1 MSPFFPALT
10 ALFSLAFGQGITA
23 SAAPDFTER
32 PAYIIPEPREI
43 ITDDGLL
50 KKPFPIKN
58 VIDKSLDPEA
68 YELIITPR
76 EAFVKSSTPAGRLY
90 GHSTLDQLI
99 SQFGDKGIP
108 CGTIKDSP
116 RYPWRGLML
125 DPARHFI
132 PVSDIRKF
140 IDVMAYYKFNRLHL
154 HLTDDQGW
162 RLPVPGY
169 PRLKTIASH
178 REETNGDDKPHGGM
192 YTKQE
197 LKDLVRYA
205 AAKNVEIIPE
215 VDAPGH
221 NVALA
226 AAYPEFICFPNPNLK
241 VFTSN
246 GVTKELVCPGNP
258 DIWRFYT
265 AVIKELKD
273 IFPSRYIHLG
283 GDEAPEDN
291 WMKCPKCAA
300 WRKAA
305 GIAEPKDGDNNAMK
319 TAARQEM
326 IQFFSRLTDIVNKA
340 GKEPLFWYEQPIASY
355 PKGSTVYT
363 WRLGLTPDTVAR
375 TRKEG
380 LKLIFS
386 PGEHCYLD
394 YPQLPGDWPKK
405 EPAGGWMPTT
415 TLEQTYKLDPGRGL
429 TEEDAAHIVGVEATM
444 WGECIPD
451 INKAFYMAYPRAL
464 ALSEAGWSPAD
475 VRSWERFQGKLDQHR
490 NIMQKKWNISLE
502 RPAKK

>member
-162 RLPVPGY
+162 RLPVPG
-169 PRLKTIASH
+169 
-178 REETNGDDKPHGGM
+178 
-192 YTKQE
+192 
-197 LKDLVRYA
+197 
-205 AAKNVEIIPE
+205 
-215 VDAPGH
+215 
-221 NVALA
+221 
-226 AAYPEFICFPNPNLK
+226 
-241 VFTSN
+241 
-246 GVTKELVCPGNP
+246 
-258 DIWRFYT
+258 
-265 AVIKELKD
+265 
-273 IFPSRYIHLG
+273 
-283 GDEAPEDN
+283 
-291 WMKCPKCAA
+291 
-300 WRKAA
+300 
-305 GIAEPKDGDNNAMK
+305 
-319 TAARQEM
+319 
-326 IQFFSRLTDIVNKA
+326 
-340 GKEPLFWYEQPIASY
+340 
-355 PKGSTVYT
+355 
-363 WRLGLTPDTVAR
+363 
-375 TRKEG
+375 
-380 LKLIFS
+380 
-386 PGEHCYLD
+386 
-394 YPQLPGDWPKK
+394 
-405 EPAGGWMPTT
+405 
-415 TLEQTYKLDPGRGL
+415 
-429 TEEDAAHIVGVEATM
+429 
-444 WGECIPD
+444 
-451 INKAFYMAYPRAL
+451 
-464 ALSEAGWSPAD
+464 
-475 VRSWERFQGKLDQHR
+475 
-490 NIMQKKWNISLE
+490 
-502 RPAKK
+502 